1 MQYIKEIPVHVI
13 TGEYVYT
20 HKKRKW
26 GGGEGRLIFKNLS
39 SLNNFFVPNGI

>member
-20 HKKRKW
+20 HKKSKW
-26 GGGEGRLIFKNLS
+26 GGGGLIFKNLS